1 MRVRVLEAGIYNGPG
16 HRALPAANV
25 GDVIEVADGA
35 YADLLLAQG
44 AVTQELS
51 PEAGSRKLDDRDEP
65 TVRPSE
71 RKPREPKSRKL
82 TEINSLRD
90 LVE

>member
-25 GDVIEVADGA
+25 GDVIEVASGP
-35 YADLLLAQG
+35 YAELLLAQG
-44 AVTQELS
+44 AVTQEL
-51 PEAGSRKLDDRDEP
+51 EETVV

-82 TEINSLRD
+82 SEINSLRD
-90 LVE
+90 LRE